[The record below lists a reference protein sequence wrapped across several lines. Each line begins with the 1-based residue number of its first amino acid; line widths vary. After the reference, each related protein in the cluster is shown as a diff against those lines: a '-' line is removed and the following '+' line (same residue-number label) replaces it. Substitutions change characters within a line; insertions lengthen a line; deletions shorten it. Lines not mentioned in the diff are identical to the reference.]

1 MLDYDKRLNEAWEKV
16 PEQHKKEMLEQLE
29 HQAYQQD
36 FQPYDNDGNIIEV
49 VVDAIIN
56 VIKTIFK

>member
-1 MLDYDKRLNEAWEKV
+1 MLDYDKRLNEAWNKV

-36 FQPYDNDGNIIEV
+36 FQSYDDSCNIIEV
-49 VVDAIIN
+49 VIDAVID